1 MTRTLE
7 HAREYLAAGL
17 APIPVPARTKAA
29 DTAWRQFQIHPP
41 SKHELGLLFS
51 ANTCNIAVVCGRS
64 SGNLVVLDCDSPTT
78 FEDTGHRLGG
88 LGIHTPIVRRP
99 PNGTPHDG
107 GGSFWLRA
115 PVPVATRGLVDL
127 EIRGQAAYVMAPD
140 SEHPGGGRYYFE
152 NPGTAI
158 HRLPT
163 LDALGDWLTL
173 EAASIT
179 NRKIPSLA
187 WRLLHGNA
195 DALARYRTR
204 SEAEA
209 GLCCSLAR
217 AGFAFGDVLRLFRRY
232 PGPGTF
238 ADKYAVNP
246 EDGRRYLALTWNSAT
261 KLIRE
266 NEGEHNALARELRTW
281 ALSRPWPGRG
291 GSSERAVF
299 LAHLEIVAH
308 CGQQPHD
315 ASARRLAELAGVGMK
330 TAARAN
336 ARLIDAGLLELDTSG
351 TAQLANLWRLVNRP
365 NRHTSSHRRNTMC
378 VTMADSDTGH
388 DAFRW
393 ACGGLCKSGGEVL
406 GLLLQ
411 AGEPVHQGVIAEST
425 GRGVR
430 TIRRKCRQLFGLG
443 LAKPA
448 TEKGR
453 GWWTVLGAPDLD
465 AVAAELGTAGRGAAQ
480 KRAHFQQQRYHREL
494 LRRHRGR

>member
-1 MTRTLE
+1 MTGTLE

-17 APIPVPARTKAA
+17 APIPVPAGRKAA
-29 DTAWRQFQIHPP
+29 DTAWRQFQSHPP
-41 SKHELGLLFS
+41 SKHELGLLFG
-51 ANTCNIAVVCGRS
+51 ANGGNIAIICGRS
-64 SGNLVVLDCDSPTT
+64 SDNLMVLDCDCPTT
-78 FEDTGHRLGG
+78 FRDTGDRLGG
-88 LGIHTPIVRRP
+88 LGITTPIIRRP

-107 GGSFWLRA
+107 GGSYWLRT

-127 EIRGQAAYVMAPD
+127 EIRGQAAYVLAPD

-163 LDALGDWLTL
+163 LDALDWLTL
-173 EAASIT
+173 EAASVT
-179 NRKIPSLA
+179 NRKIPPLA
-187 WRLLHGNA
+187 WRLFLGNQQTL
-195 DALARYRTR
+195 DKYPTR

-209 GLCCSLAR
+209 AVCASLAR
-217 AGFAFGDVLRLFRRY
+217 AGFAFGDALLLFQRY
-232 PGPGTF
+232 GGTGKF
-238 ADKYAVNP
+238 AGLWAENP
-246 EDGRRYLALTWNSAT
+246 ENARRYLKLTWNNAVT
-261 KLIRE
+261 WVQQNE
-266 NEGEHNALARELRTW
+266 NEHNALARELRTW

-299 LAHLEIVAH
+299 LGHLEIVQH
-308 CGQQPHD
+308 CGQQPHG